1 MVFHGPNRSG
11 RSRHGKPVF
20 AMKTTAFKKCRF
32 DNSAGRPG
40 RSRSGGSRCLIRTQ
54 STAVS
59 SCRRITTV
67 DHETIFPSIP
77 QRQAITVLRDFPAN
91 PTSGCPSLRTR
102 PRYIRSEVRSGLE
115 IREHPGKGVGDEI
128 EKVAQRRLEGSRFPP
143 TSGIGHIESP
153 ALLGEE
159 AEASAWPGVVAGT
172 GNECQRISAS
182 LGVEVAELAAL
193 EKFFGDRE
201 IEVGGGE
208 LGHGQL
214 RQRAGAQPA

>member
-102 PRYIRSEVRSGLE
+102 PSLKWSEIDGEAPEDRWADE
-115 IREHPGKGVGDEI
+115 GDAEQ
-128 EKVAQRRLEGSRFPP
+128 ADAAGSCLVQ
-143 TSGIGHIESP
+143 
-153 ALLGEE
+153 AD
-159 AEASAWPGVVAGT
+159 A
-172 GNECQRISAS
+172 
-182 LGVEVAELAAL
+182 
-193 EKFFGDRE
+193 
-201 IEVGGGE
+201 
-208 LGHGQL
+208 
-214 RQRAGAQPA
+214 